1 MGKRI
6 LIVVESPSFDLHN
19 RYSAVSAVI
28 SSFAHL
34 LQDNGYEIYINDQKL
49 SALNIG
55 DQSPVSN
62 VPAFYRLFP
71 KRSREMVKDI
81 LLFRR
86 INNLKE
92 RILQNP
98 KPDLII
104 SWVSYGSSFSVDL
117 KVLWNV
123 PLVSI
128 FDNPLNEEY
137 KHLFGFKP
145 FFHKRIDFHEGR
157 LLKNS
162 DSIIAYSHA
171 VKDYIVS
178 KHKVKADFYFKAFT
192 DFKRMTFKEYNRNDD
207 PLCFAYIGSF
217 FNWHKID
224 DLIAAFGDVRKAGYN
239 AELILIGDGVEFD
252 RIKELVSAN
261 PYGSAIR
268 MTGRLDAAE
277 LEREMEKIN
286 VGIISNSL
294 WFQAPV
300 KLFQYSAAQLPVIYK
315 KTPTIDELSSEEP
328 GFFSFSSQQELIE
341 KMTYCVT
348 NKGQLKSFGKMAQ
361 EKAKAD
367 FSKESYLDFFN
378 QIFKAN
384 HII

>member
-6 LIVVESPSFDLHN
+6 LIIVESPSFDLHN

-28 SSFAHL
+28 NSFAYL
-34 LQDNGYEIYINDQKL
+34 LQDNGYDIYINDIKL
-49 SALNIG
+49 INSSKQEN
-55 DQSPVSN
+55 STVSS
-62 VPAFYRLFP
+62 VPSYYRLFP
-71 KRSREMVKDI
+71 KRSREVVKDI
-81 LLFRR
+81 LLFKR
-86 INNLKE
+86 IKELKN
-92 RILQNP
+92 RVMKNS

-117 KVLWNV
+117 KNHWNV

-137 KHLFGFKP
+137 EHLFGFKP
-145 FFHKRIDFHEGR
+145 FFHKKIDFNEGR

-162 DSIIAYSHA
+162 DSIIVYSHA
-171 VKDYIVS
+171 VKEYIISRHNVN
-178 KHKVKADFYFKAFT
+178 ADFYFKAFT
-192 DFKRMTFKEYNRNDD
+192 DFKRMTFKEYNRKDD
-207 PLCFAYIGSF
+207 PLSFAYIGSF

-224 DLIAAFGDVRKAGYN
+224 DLISAFGEVRHAGYN
-239 AELILIGDGVEFD
+239 AELTLIGDGVEFN
-252 RIKELVSAN
+252 RIKELVSSL
-261 PYGSAIR
+261 PYGSSIR
-268 MTGRLDAAE
+268 LTGRLDAGD

-328 GFFSFSSQQELIE
+328 GFFSFSTQKELIE
-341 KMTYCVT
+341 KMIYCLT
-348 NKGQLKSFGKMAQ
+348 HKNQLKSFGKMAQ
-361 EKAKAD
+361 EKAKSD
-367 FSKESYLDFFN
+367 FSKESYLDFFTKIFEAN
-378 QIFKAN
+378 QIL
-384 HII
+384 